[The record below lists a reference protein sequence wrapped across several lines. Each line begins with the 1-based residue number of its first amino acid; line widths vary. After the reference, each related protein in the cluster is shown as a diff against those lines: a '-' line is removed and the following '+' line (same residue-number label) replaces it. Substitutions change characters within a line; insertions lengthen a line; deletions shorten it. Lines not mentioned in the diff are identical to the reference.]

1 MFMKKNDYIY
11 CITHAWSLFCC
22 MIFFLP
28 QGLNSGTILSEDL
41 CILGFN
47 VSLLG
52 LGGKSPHIL
61 VVFGVNDE
69 LQVNV
74 SNVLCI
80 YI

>member
-1 MFMKKNDYIY
+1 MIIYIALLM
-11 CITHAWSLFCC
+11 HGLFFAVCF
-22 MIFFLP
+22 FFLP
-28 QGLNSGTILSEDL
+28 QGLNSGTILSQDL

>member
-1 MFMKKNDYIY
+1 MVFILLYV
-11 CITHAWSLFCC
+11 
-22 MIFFLP
+22 FFLP

>member
-1 MFMKKNDYIY
+1 MVFILLYV
-11 CITHAWSLFCC
+11 
-22 MIFFLP
+22 FFLP
-28 QGLNSGTILSEDL
+28 QGLSSGTILSEDL